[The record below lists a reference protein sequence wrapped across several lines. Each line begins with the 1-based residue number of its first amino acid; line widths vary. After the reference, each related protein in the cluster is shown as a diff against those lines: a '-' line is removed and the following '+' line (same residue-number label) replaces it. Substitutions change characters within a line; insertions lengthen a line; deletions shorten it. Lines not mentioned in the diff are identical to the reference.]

1 MNAPEGHCARNLG
14 GLLSPPTSS
23 VPDATAQLATT
34 LALGRARQA
43 KQSVRDGDRAT
54 GLQMLALAVA
64 ALGVA
69 PGAKPR
75 PPLRATAALVSVPI
89 LWGTYAPVAK
99 TLLLETNAP
108 ATLSNFA
115 THGVGAISLLSLLA
129 VQRATRGKAA
139 PETSSASRGRTLRA
153 SCELGTYP

>member
-1 MNAPEGHCARNLG
+1 
-14 GLLSPPTSS
+14 
-23 VPDATAQLATT
+23 
-34 LALGRARQA
+34 
-43 KQSVRDGDRAT
+43 
-54 GLQMLALAVA
+54 MLALAVA

-139 PETSSASRGRTLRA
+139 PQT
-153 SCELGTYP
+153 PQP